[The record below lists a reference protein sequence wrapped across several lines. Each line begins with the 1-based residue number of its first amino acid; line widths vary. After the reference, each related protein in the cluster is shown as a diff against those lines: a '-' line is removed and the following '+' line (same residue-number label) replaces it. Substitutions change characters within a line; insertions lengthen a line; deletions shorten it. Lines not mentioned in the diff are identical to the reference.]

1 MSEMLIITNPPWA
14 PELSR
19 KIFELWEWLERPRRK
34 RGRPESP
41 ERKQKLID
49 FADKVE
55 RAAEHYL
62 GRVRNP
68 YQRAYI
74 ELFPELRAKDMA
86 RVKKAHQRGRSFWIE
101 VGKRDPQHAPEWV
114 QRLLN
119 KRDIK

>member
-1 MSEMLIITNPPWA
+1 MSEMLIINNPPWA

-19 KIFELWEWLERPRRK
+19 KIVKLWEWLERPRRK

-41 ERKQKLID
+41 ERKQKLMN

-55 RAAEHYL
+55 RAAGSYY
-62 GRVRNP
+62 GRVRNR

-74 ELFPELRAKDMA
+74 DLLPGLRTEEMA

-101 VGKRDPQHAPEWV
+101 VGKRDPQHAPDWV